1 MPFKAKCHLEN
12 MGPEKYRKVIE
23 RLLTGVLAATVAKD
37 ISKEFPGVPVPLL
50 AQKLRRARAAATIA
64 SAQLKLQ
71 QANQHLSQ
79 SRIKDVH
86 HSSMQVLSDL
96 ISITKLQRARVDRLY
111 QEELKLSQ
119 PIPALNRL
127 INDYCAQL
135 AQVQKTQFDLGV
147 NEFKGPMQGMRGV
160 IDRRSPPDGTHEERH
175 VYEAVAAVQEIF
187 RKRGI
192 AAPQLADG
200 SQGD

>member
-1 MPFKAKCHLEN
+1 MPIKAKCHLTD
-12 MGPEKYRKVIE
+12 MGPEKYKKAIE

-50 AQKLRRARAAATIA
+50 AQKLRRARKVAEDA
-64 SAQLKLQ
+64 SAQLKLE

-79 SRIKDVH
+79 SLIKDIH

-111 QEELKLSQ
+111 QEELKSSR
-119 PIPALNRL
+119 PIPALNGL

-135 AQVQKTQFDLGV
+135 AQVQKIQFDLGV

-160 IDRRSPPDGTHEERH
+160 IDRRTLHDGTHQERH
-175 VYEAVAAVQEIF
+175 VYEAVARAEEIF

-192 AAPQLADG
+192 AMEHPPTDRR
-200 SQGD
+200 